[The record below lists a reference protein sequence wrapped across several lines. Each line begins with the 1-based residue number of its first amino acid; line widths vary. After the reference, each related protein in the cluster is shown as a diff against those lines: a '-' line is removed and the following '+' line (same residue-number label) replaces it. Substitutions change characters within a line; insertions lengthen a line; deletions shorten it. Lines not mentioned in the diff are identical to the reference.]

1 MDTATQ
7 CNSPL
12 VEDIKKSSEI
22 TSVLER
28 PAYVIKEGDE
38 LTPMVVEYKLKPN
51 ANLFKKIYYS
61 KTIKRLLWQ
70 VIKNYGVMNFPPIIQ
85 EDIAEDCQSEV
96 LLRSIGKYDQAKGGS
111 FVTLFTWW
119 CMSHVRNKRNQWLR
133 REPLLNAYS
142 IDDEVKVSKK
152 YSKFNENTKHRI
164 SRNIAEDNLEGVFEE
179 VKEEENFPVIRET
192 KYPREGVFNFIV
204 KLMKEKPHTI
214 EELMDLSGAA
224 FDTIKQNIMYTSKR
238 KGVSIVLVYGARG
251 EERYQVKEK
260 ETFSEN

>member
-7 CNSPL
+7 CDFPL
-12 VEDIKKSSEI
+12 VEDIKKSSE
-22 TSVLER
+22 TTQFLKR
-28 PAYVIKEGDE
+28 PSYVIKKGDE
-38 LTPMVVEYKLKPN
+38 LTPMVIEYQLNPN

-142 IDDEVKVSKK
+142 IDDEIKISKK
-152 YSKFNENTKHRI
+152 YSKFNDNTKYRI
-164 SRNIAEDNLEGVFEE
+164 SRNIAENNLEGTFEE
-179 VKEEENFPVIRET
+179 PKEEENLPVIRET

-204 KLMKEKPHTI
+204 KLMKEKPYTI
-214 EELMDLSGAA
+214 DELMELSGAA
-224 FDTIKQNIMYTSKR
+224 FDTIKQNINYTSKR
-238 KGVSIVLVYGARG
+238 KGVRIISVYGPQGKEMFRVL
-251 EERYQVKEK
+251 EEVI
-260 ETFSEN
+260 NVN